1 MLRVETLRIAS
12 NALRAH
18 KLRSFLTLL
27 GVIIGVMTVVTVVS
41 IISGLNNYISE
52 KVFDLNPD
60 VYAVT
65 RFGII
70 TSRDQWLEAVK
81 RKPIDWNDFKA
92 VDARCGMCDIVGASN
107 GTRSVVKRGAQK
119 LSNVRTA
126 GVTANMAELQ
136 NLDLEAGRFFT
147 PSEEQRSAPMII
159 IGSDVREEL
168 FGQLDPVG
176 RTIRVGNQPMRVIGL
191 LRKQGAV
198 LGNNQ
203 DKVLYM
209 PITAWQKRFG
219 SRESIDIWVRAKG
232 GVPGVEPSM
241 DDVRSILRGRRRTA
255 FRDDDPFASVTAE
268 ALQMVWKSISAGLFS
283 LMILISGISLVVGGI
298 VIMNIMLVSV
308 VERTRE
314 IGVRRAIGATR
325 KHIRRQFLTE
335 AVLLSLGGGILG
347 VIVGM
352 LIAKAITVFSP
363 LPTLVRPELVIAGL
377 LISVIIGML
386 AGVIP
391 AVRAS
396 KLPPVEALRFE

>member
-1 MLRVETLRIAS
+1 METLRIAS

-60 VYAVT
+60 VYAVS

-70 TSRDQWLEAVK
+70 TSREQWLEAVK
-81 RKPIDWNDFKA
+81 RKPIDWNDVRA
-92 VDARCGMCDIVGASN
+92 ISTLCGMCEMVGASSDN
-107 GTRSVVKRGAQK
+107 ATVVKRGAQN

-126 GVTANMAELQ
+126 GVTSNMAELQ
-136 NLDLEAGRFFT
+136 KLDLETGRFFT

-176 RTIRVGNQPMRVIGL
+176 RTIRVGNYPMRVIGL

-198 LGNNQ
+198 LGENQ
-203 DKVLYM
+203 DKVVYM
-209 PITAWQKRFG
+209 PITAWQKRYG
-219 SRESIDIWVRAKG
+219 NRESIAVFVRARG
-232 GVPGVEPSM
+232 GVPGMEASM
-241 DDVRSILRGRRRTA
+241 DDVRAILRGRRRTG
-255 FRDDDPFASVTAE
+255 FRDDDPFATVTAE
-268 ALQMVWKSISAGLFS
+268 ALQKVWKSITAGLFS
-283 LMILISGISLVVGGI
+283 LTILISGISLVVGGI

-314 IGVRRAIGATR
+314 IGVRRAIGATQ

-347 VIVGM
+347 VLLGM
-352 LIAKAITVFSP
+352 IIAKAITVFSP
-363 LPTLVRPELVIAGL
+363 MPTLVRPGLVVAGL

>member
-1 MLRVETLRIAS
+1 METLRIAS
-12 NALRAH
+12 NALRSH

-27 GVIIGVMTVVTVVS
+27 GVIIGVMTVVTVVA
-41 IISGLNNYISE
+41 IIAGLNNYISE

-70 TSRDQWLEAVK
+70 TSREQWLEAVK

-92 VDARCGMCDIVGASN
+92 VSARCGMCDMVGASN

-126 GVTANMAELQ
+126 GVTSNMAELQ

-176 RTIRVGNQPMRVIGL
+176 RTIRVANQPMRIIGL

-198 LGNNQ
+198 LGENQ

-219 SRESIDIWVRAKG
+219 SRESLDIWVRAKG
-232 GVPGVEPSM
+232 GVPGVDSSM

-325 KHIRRQFLTE
+325 QHIRSQFLTE

-347 VIVGM
+347 VLLGM
-352 LIAKAITVFSP
+352 AIAKAITVFSP
-363 LPTLVRPELVIAGL
+363 MPTLVKPALVVAGL
-377 LISVIIGML
+377 LISVVIGVL

-391 AVRAS
+391 AIRAS